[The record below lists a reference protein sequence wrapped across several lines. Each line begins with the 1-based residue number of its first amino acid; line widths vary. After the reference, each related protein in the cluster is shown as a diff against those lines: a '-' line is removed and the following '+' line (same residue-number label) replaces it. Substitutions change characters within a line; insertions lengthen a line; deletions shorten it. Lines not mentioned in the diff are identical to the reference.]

1 MIDGE
6 SVDGRRF
13 TAMLQDLQERRFGR
27 RGPRKWDR
35 GHKKTSRVR
44 PPLTVLNDYREGDPP
59 LREDIHS
66 GWKPHVRQFVRMGR
80 LNMADLI
87 VSATANRMQL
97 RDFRTA
103 AADDEFGDV
112 AARAIMRAND
122 GAILSAEVHE
132 TLLALGDAYVIVG
145 PVDDETGEP
154 LITAESPLDA
164 ITLEDA
170 TTRRTIAGL
179 KVVRD
184 EWDSADLAFFYA
196 SGVMQ
201 RLIMRGPTSINSG
214 SIRVDLSKW
223 ETYGDP
229 VATGTGAIVP
239 VVRFRNRDG
248 VGEFERHLDSL
259 DRINDKIFNEW
270 WIAKIQA
277 FRQRAIKNL
286 PQDKEEIDA
295 DGNVRITPIADD
307 EYDDMFTA
315 SPDEMWQVPGDVE
328 FWESSA
334 IDMTPITAAIEK
346 DVQRL
351 AAVTSIALPSMVPDS
366 ANGSAEGASLMRE
379 EHIFKVEDRIRRAST
394 SWARVLSCAFEQKG
408 DSQRAKLSQI
418 ETIFGPVERHSLQQK
433 ASAASMANTSLP
445 REAIQRD
452 IWQYPPAEISDLR
465 LMTGRELLFIKPAIS
480 GP

>member
-1 MIDGE
+1 MIDE
-6 SVDGRRF
+6 KSPDGRRF
-13 TAMLQDLQERRFGR
+13 AAMLRDLQERRFGR
-27 RGPRKWDR
+27 KGVRSWDR
-35 GHKKTSRVR
+35 GRKDAPRVR

-59 LREDIHS
+59 LRADIHS

-103 AADDEFGDV
+103 AADDEFGDA

-154 LITAESPLDA
+154 LITAESPFDVITMEDA
-164 ITLEDA
+164 IT
-170 TTRRTIAGL
+170 RRTVAGL
-179 KVVRD
+179 KIVRD

-201 RLIMRGPTSINSG
+201 PLIMRGPTTIRG
-214 SIRVDLSKW
+214 TARVDLSRW

-229 VATGTGAIVP
+229 VPTRTGGIVP

-346 DVQRL
+346 DVRRL
-351 AAVTSIALPSMVPDS
+351 AAVTSVALPSMVPDS

-379 EHIFKVEDRIRRAST
+379 EHIFKVEDRIRRASAGWT
-394 SWARVLSCAFEQKG
+394 RVLACAFEQKG
-408 DSQRAKLSQI
+408 DSQRADLAQI

-433 ASAASMANTSLP
+433 ASAASLANTSLP